1 LNSVPEI
8 FGLFD
13 NSNQQNQQIKK
24 TNNMQTKI
32 TGLIIAL
39 LLAVSSLAVAQS
51 ISEQLSRSSYS
62 AGMVIA
68 DELNNMGLGHM
79 DQDAFVKG
87 FLDKMAGRTPQV
99 SEEEALTL
107 FQQLI
112 QETKDAENLK
122 NKAAGEAFLAANV
135 GKPGVIA
142 LPSGLQYIV
151 LQKGEGPSPKL
162 EDNITAHY
170 HGTLI
175 DGTVFDS
182 SIERG
187 EPISFPLNGVIQGWQ
202 EIVQL
207 MKVGDK
213 FKVFIP
219 QNLAYGEQQAGQV
232 IKPYSAII
240 FEIELLG
247 INQPEP

>member
-1 LNSVPEI
+1 
-8 FGLFD
+8 
-13 NSNQQNQQIKK
+13 
-24 TNNMQTKI
+24 MQTKI

-68 DELNNMGLGHM
+68 DELNNMGLGQM